1 MSKISYRII
10 LFVILTFIPV
20 LDVFA
25 QAGAYSSYSP
35 YSVFGIGDI
44 SKVSTAYSNGMGGV
58 GIAGRDNRY
67 LNYMNP
73 ASVTAMD
80 TLSFMMDFGLY
91 SQNKIFRQGNLKSAN
106 NSFNISNIA
115 FSAPIYK
122 KSAMVF
128 GICPFSNVG
137 YNFSSNKVD
146 PEYAVLSYSSAGDG
160 SIYQLFGGA
169 GVTLWKHLSIGAQA
183 IYYFGNINK
192 KTNMDFLGSS
202 FRDISSGY
210 IVQLDGF
217 AGKFGLQYEIPI
229 KDMYMTIGATYRTG
243 SRLGGYVR
251 EYKMATLSKITDTLK
266 YNIDTLANTRKVRI
280 ASEFGVG
287 ISFHKPEKW
296 NLEVN
301 YTYSD
306 WTRSG
311 FDTTVGFANEG
322 ESKFSTTFS
331 QSIRA
336 GFEYIPNRNDIR
348 YYMRRCAYRVGAYY
362 DKDYY
367 KLDGKTINSFGLTFG
382 FTLPVFRLYNGMSFG
397 LELGQRGSL
406 SGNMTRERYMS
417 FSVGFNIHDIWF
429 RKHRYE

>member
-25 QAGAYSSYSP
+25 QSGAYSSYSP

-137 YNFSSNKVD
+137 YNF
-146 PEYAVLSYSSAGDG
+146 
-160 SIYQLFGGA
+160 
-169 GVTLWKHLSIGAQA
+169 
-183 IYYFGNINK
+183 
-192 KTNMDFLGSS
+192 
-202 FRDISSGY
+202 
-210 IVQLDGF
+210 
-217 AGKFGLQYEIPI
+217 
-229 KDMYMTIGATYRTG
+229 
-243 SRLGGYVR
+243 
-251 EYKMATLSKITDTLK
+251 
-266 YNIDTLANTRKVRI
+266 
-280 ASEFGVG
+280 
-287 ISFHKPEKW
+287 
-296 NLEVN
+296 
-301 YTYSD
+301 
-306 WTRSG
+306 
-311 FDTTVGFANEG
+311 
-322 ESKFSTTFS
+322 
-331 QSIRA
+331 
-336 GFEYIPNRNDIR
+336 
-348 YYMRRCAYRVGAYY
+348 
-362 DKDYY
+362 
-367 KLDGKTINSFGLTFG
+367 
-382 FTLPVFRLYNGMSFG
+382 
-397 LELGQRGSL
+397 
-406 SGNMTRERYMS
+406 
-417 FSVGFNIHDIWF
+417 
-429 RKHRYE
+429 